1 MTTDK
6 AAADISYN
14 STSGSVEV
22 LLLGSWGSSSYLYD
36 SANPPTRGW
45 AKLVYDLGWN
55 LTYQHGW
62 DGLNTVGYSNLN
74 NYQIII
80 DQRQNLSSGSSGS
93 FNSSDQA
100 AFESWMAT
108 SGNYLWIKQAGDIGC
123 CQSQRETETSNFISA
138 LGGGI
143 TFTGS
148 SANGNVA
155 STFAEDSFYYGLSG
169 LVHSTGSTA
178 GYITS
183 ATNGQLLWC
192 PSTNNCTGAYYRAQD
207 LEAGTVADFFT
218 WQDQNSIGGAGSY
231 WNNSDNAD
239 IGTWLLNRASGA
251 ASAATSTYNLY
262 EDQVTI
268 AGIIQKDS
276 NFTSINT
283 SKKVYAFAVNPRENF
298 APTGTAND
306 YFYPN
311 FINTSAWS
319 YGDVGLDYC
328 ASQGNNSTACQT
340 YDNNYD
346 FHTQSLYGGYIYSDR
361 FDDTYQRVPE
371 GMSLWWQ
378 VLNPNGV
385 GVGLWAQISIKD
397 SYDGA
402 SGSTTRDDQQ
412 SLLNV
417 VISNID
423 YRKNDTTRYSVG
435 DTGHGMDG
443 YHYWS
448 YQGATNAD
456 NNGLGLVYG
465 TSPIE
470 CATSHDSGCFFGYES
485 SYPKGL
491 MLTSS
496 DPYKSGSMTLGVN
509 YDTNNDSFSTG
520 SFNQAITFQFISD
533 NNTAEQSQTLSEF
546 RSSDFYDSSASTY
559 SGFFSGI
566 LEFDVSGSGNSQ
578 LASMRSSSTLASFTF
593 DTTNDD
599 VQVVVPM
606 TISAAPSLS
615 LIHI

>member
-1 MTTDK
+1 MPVEIAGGSALNWRYYFPIDTSGNGQYAFAPNSASLDGKYYSPLGTAVTTTISNSEFITAGRSNGGEFWFMTTDK

-80 DQRQNLSSGSSGS
+80 DQRQSLSSGSSGS

-123 CQSQRETETSNFISA
+123 CQNQRETETSNFISA

-148 SANGNVA
+148 NGTGDVA

-169 LVHSTGSTA
+169 LVHDTAATA

-218 WQDQNSIGGAGSY
+218 WQDQNSIGGEGIY
-231 WNNSDNAD
+231 WNKGDNAD

-268 AGIIQKDS
+268 AGIVHTDANLTHFTKHNKRVIAFGS
-276 NFTSINT
+276 N
-283 SKKVYAFAVNPRENF
+283 P
-298 APTGTAND
+298 D
-306 YFYPN
+306 
-311 FINTSAWS
+311 
-319 YGDVGLDYC
+319 
-328 ASQGNNSTACQT
+328 
-340 YDNNYD
+340 
-346 FHTQSLYGGYIYSDR
+346 
-361 FDDTYQRVPE
+361 
-371 GMSLWWQ
+371 
-378 VLNPNGV
+378 
-385 GVGLWAQISIKD
+385 
-397 SYDGA
+397 
-402 SGSTTRDDQQ
+402 
-412 SLLNV
+412 
-417 VISNID
+417 
-423 YRKNDTTRYSVG
+423 
-435 DTGHGMDG
+435 
-443 YHYWS
+443 
-448 YQGATNAD
+448 
-456 NNGLGLVYG
+456 
-465 TSPIE
+465 
-470 CATSHDSGCFFGYES
+470 
-485 SYPKGL
+485 
-491 MLTSS
+491 
-496 DPYKSGSMTLGVN
+496 
-509 YDTNNDSFSTG
+509 
-520 SFNQAITFQFISD
+520 
-533 NNTAEQSQTLSEF
+533 
-546 RSSDFYDSSASTY
+546 
-559 SGFFSGI
+559 
-566 LEFDVSGSGNSQ
+566 
-578 LASMRSSSTLASFTF
+578 
-593 DTTNDD
+593 
-599 VQVVVPM
+599 
-606 TISAAPSLS
+606 
-615 LIHI
+615 